1 MGVNNMNEH
10 AESGRAALRLR
21 VIGIALVVLL
31 AIIAALLVHFRF
43 GSGAA
48 FAEEGADTAK
58 PILTVS
64 SGGDSASADT
74 AEGTSLAIVSEDG
87 ATRFSTD
94 GGETWQEGYPDG
106 YSLTDDGEG
115 GTLIGSVEG
124 LSADGEKVYL
134 GEDVTESLSVRSQN
148 GVTSYSTDGGQTW
161 SEDIPAGVSIGSE
174 SE

>member
-1 MGVNNMNEH
+1 MGVNNMNKH
-10 AESGRAALRLR
+10 AESGSLALSLR
-21 VIGIALVVLL
+21 VIGIALLILL
-31 AIIAALLVHFRF
+31 TIIAALLVHFRF

-48 FAEEGADTAK
+48 FAEE
-58 PILTVS
+58 
-64 SGGDSASADT
+64 SADT

-87 ATRFSTD
+87 VTRFSTD

-106 YSLTDDGEG
+106 YSLSDDGQG

-124 LSADGEKVYL
+124 LSADGEKIYL

-161 SEDIPAGVSIGSE
+161 SEDIPAGVSVGSE